1 MECTTFGLPE
11 CIQHHPAA
19 LDVEEADG
27 RGCHLLLLLDRSSPP
42 SVTDHSAWGFQ
53 TPPQRSYPMKSGRT
67 LVPHKVLC
75 YAPFTRVYTSVCRRG
90 AEGLLQVKFSDDMS
104 LHYELRP
111 SGRRFR
117 VPKSNTVRTK
127 QSHFCSSVN
136 SISEQINLF
145 KRQSSVCAC
154 VCVCVRARARACV
167 CVCSTHYESHCTE
180 PLHLPLQSA
189 QRERE
194 RERERLERERE
205 RERESA
211 PSSPSNWNSY
221 DANKQQTVPT
231 ETTRYPAGP
240 RGQPYIHRLC
250 HASRQYTPVTRQ

>member
-1 MECTTFGLPE
+1 
-11 CIQHHPAA
+11 
-19 LDVEEADG
+19 
-27 RGCHLLLLLDRSSPP
+27 
-42 SVTDHSAWGFQ
+42 
-53 TPPQRSYPMKSGRT
+53 MKSGRT

-154 VCVCVRARARACV
+154 VCACV
-167 CVCSTHYESHCTE
+167 CVCARARARVCVCVQLTMRATVLSRCTS
-180 PLHLPLQSA
+180 LFRAL
-189 QRERE
+189 RERE
-194 RERERLERERE
+194 RETG
-205 RERESA
+205 A
-211 PSSPSNWNSY
+211 VSY
-221 DANKQQTVPT
+221 THLTLPT
-231 ETTRYPAGP
+231 NIA
-240 RGQPYIHRLC
+240 
-250 HASRQYTPVTRQ
+250 V